1 MRYKTL
7 GFLMGMDLL
16 IRYPKFIPTNSQVFI
31 RMDKNKR
38 YAVQLLY
45 AQNEYLIFE
54 HTETKQKFK
63 VLEETFNKSK

>member
-16 IRYPKFIPTNSQVFI
+16 IRYPKFIPINSQVFI
-31 RMDKNKR
+31 RMENGIR
-38 YAVQLLY
+38 YSVKLLY
-45 AQNEYLIFE
+45 IQYGYLIFE
-54 HTETKQKFK
+54 HTETKKKFK